1 VARRTADTE
10 WQEARMNGVA
20 KQFWSEVYDLRT
32 PVEGDSRRSRTSR
45 GKKKAVRK
53 SRTTSDDKRAA

>member
-1 VARRTADTE
+1 
-10 WQEARMNGVA
+10 MNGVA
-20 KQFWSEVYDLRT
+20 KKFWSEVYDLRT